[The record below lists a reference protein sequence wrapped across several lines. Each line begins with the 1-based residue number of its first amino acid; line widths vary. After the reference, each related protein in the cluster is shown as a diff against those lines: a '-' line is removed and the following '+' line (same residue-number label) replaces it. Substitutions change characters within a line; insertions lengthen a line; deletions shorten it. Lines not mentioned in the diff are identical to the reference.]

1 MTRDNQVFF
10 VLKFLRIRGS
20 CEDKSRGLKSEFKP
34 PVQYQERHS
43 MQYSFTSELM
53 NDILPNVSAQL
64 FNKAVISPYI
74 IKIVSE
80 NSPGTKNIVQ

>member
-1 MTRDNQVFF
+1 
-10 VLKFLRIRGS
+10 
-20 CEDKSRGLKSEFKP
+20 
-34 PVQYQERHS
+34 
-43 MQYSFTSELM
+43 M

-80 NSPGTKNIVQ
+80 NSPGTEYIVQ